1 VIKTKIPYIGSCGA
15 LDMVNF
21 GGIETVPERFRER
34 NLYAHNKF
42 VTLMRT
48 TADENRKIGIWIGNK
63 LNQCEGPVRFALP
76 MGGVSAIDAPGG
88 PFYDPEADESLFEA
102 LESTID
108 PTPNRKIVRIDAN
121 INDPSFADAIEAMF
135 DEIVSP

>member
-1 VIKTKIPYIGSCGA
+1 
-15 LDMVNF
+15 
-21 GGIETVPERFRER
+21 
-34 NLYAHNKF
+34 
-42 VTLMRT
+42 
-48 TADENRKIGIWIGNK
+48 
-63 LNQCEGPVRFALP
+63 